1 MLRTWK
7 PPLHVLLHY
16 GMGVVSGCG
25 LSIVAYRSPRPGKPV
40 GTRVDVAVPRER
52 TREHGV
58 VGKRL
63 TEEIVHSLYL
73 HTSLEEVAL
82 N

>member
-1 MLRTWK
+1 MLRIWK

-16 GMGVVSGCG
+16 GMGVVSGHG
-25 LSIVAYRSPRPGKPV
+25 LNIVTYHSPRLGEPV

-58 VGKRL
+58 VGK
-63 TEEIVHSLYL
+63 
-73 HTSLEEVAL
+73 
-82 N
+82 

>member
-1 MLRTWK
+1 MLRIWK

-16 GMGVVSGCG
+16 GVSVVSGRG
-25 LSIVAYRSPRPGKPV
+25 LNIVTYCSPRPGEPV
-40 GTRVDVAVPRER
+40 GTRVEVAVPRER

-63 TEEIVHSLYL
+63 TEEIIHSLYL
-73 HTSLEEVAL
+73 HTSLKEVAL

>member
-25 LSIVAYRSPRPGKPV
+25 LSIVAYRSPRPGEPV
-40 GTRVDVAVPRER
+40 GARVDVAVSRER

-63 TEEIVHSLYL
+63 TEEIVHSFYL

>member
-1 MLRTWK
+1 MLRIWK

-25 LSIVAYRSPRPGKPV
+25 LNIVTYRSPRPGEPV
-40 GTRVDVAVPRER
+40 GTRVEVAVPRER

-63 TEEIVHSLYL
+63 TEEIIHSLYL
-73 HTSLEEVAL
+73 HTSLKEVAL